1 MARPLIYKLLLLT
14 GLVLLL
20 SVLLDLALPF
30 CWGDRTQY
38 TKLRY
43 YEQHKENYNA
53 IFFGGS
59 LEYRHIDPQVTDSIA
74 RRNGIDLRSFNF
86 GVDGH
91 IFINQLNDID
101 QILDIPNDS
110 LKYIFVSVSSEAY
123 FFPFNRHTPKWLCW
137 QNVPTFARAAALL
150 ADRKEDPLT
159 RRLQYMYYYGTS
171 LVENSFK
178 LGLLPEI
185 LDFWKTKD
193 DLDSAY
199 LGRNRDGFFPY
210 DYEEEHNFMEYK
222 WEDTM
227 LLASKHDW
235 ETNEVKRDSLTQ
247 AVTASFVRYQS
258 TDKPNAAMVDMLKS
272 LIAKGSQKGVD
283 VYFILPCKARGDY
296 SMLLPVFR
304 ALPEL
309 RCIELADIREYPDLY
324 SLAYGYNYYHLNNKG
339 AQVYSRLLGQ
349 HIADLFKRNQAG
361 TP

>member
-1 MARPLIYKLLLLT
+1 MARQLIYKLLLLIV
-14 GLVLLL
+14 LVLGI
-20 SVLLDLALPF
+20 SVLLRLALPF
-30 CWGDRTQY
+30 CWADRTQY

-43 YEQHKENYNA
+43 YEQHKEQYNA

-59 LEYRHIDPQVTDSIA
+59 LEYRHIDPSVIDSMA
-74 RRNGIDLRSFNF
+74 RKNGIGLRSFNF

-91 IFINQLNDID
+91 IFINQMNDIAR
-101 QILDIPNDS
+101 ILDIPNDS
-110 LKYIFVSVSSEAY
+110 LKYIFVSISSEAY

-171 LVENSFK
+171 LAEGSFQV
-178 LGLLPEI
+178 GLLPDI
-185 LDFWKTKD
+185 IDFWRTKD
-193 DLDSAY
+193 QLDSAY

-227 LLASKHDW
+227 LMASKHDW

-247 AVTASFVRYQS
+247 AVTASFVNYKP
-258 TDKPNAAMVDMLKS
+258 TDVPNAAMVDMLKS

-296 SMLLPVFR
+296 AMLLPVIK
-304 ALPEL
+304 AMPEL
-309 RCIELADIREYPDLY
+309 RRIELADIREYPDLY
-324 SLAYGYNYYHLNNKG
+324 SLTNGYNYYHLNNKG

-349 HIADLFKRNQAG
+349 KLVDLFKRNQAIA
-361 TP
+361 P